1 MMSSNASGDDG
12 GQGHRKGDG
21 DHSSH
26 RSSSGG
32 IDRDFE
38 DDPLTAAA
46 ANDVNG
52 PGSRLSG
59 RGRVAVGPTM
69 KFMYCSS

>member
-1 MMSSNASGDDG
+1 MMSTNASGEDG
-12 GQGHRKGDG
+12 GNGHKTRGGGGGD
-21 DHSSH
+21 DHRISSNN
-26 RSSSGG
+26 
-32 IDRDFE
+32 DRDFE

-46 ANDVNG
+46 ADVNG

-69 KFMYCSS
+69 KFMYCTS